1 MKITKAYLKKVIKE
15 EIKNLREGRDGR
27 DVMRVPLSMADMPRG
42 RDRDYSPVEKVEEA
56 LYSLREYFDEF
67 DGRQQPGNMQLE
79 RVEEFLKDL
88 LEELSGQSSDSYE
101 DDPIYSDTHK
111 AHMS

>member
-1 MKITKAYLKKVIKE
+1 MKK
-15 EIKNLREGRDGR
+15 
-27 DVMRVPLSMADMPRG
+27 SADAGNIPRG

-56 LYSLREYFDEF
+56 LYSLREYFDDF

-79 RVEEFLKDL
+79 RVEVF
-88 LEELSGQSSDSYE
+88 LEELKEQLSGQSDDYYE

-111 AHMS
+111 AHMG

>member
-1 MKITKAYLKKVIKE
+1 MKITKAHLKRLIKE

-27 DVMRVPLSMADMPRG
+27 EVMKVPLSMADMPTG
-42 RDRDYSPVEKVEEA
+42 RDRSYSSLEKVEEA

-79 RVEEFLKDL
+79 RVEAFLKEL
-88 LEELSGQSSDSYE
+88 KEELSGQGSDSYE

-111 AHMS
+111 AHMR